1 MEENKQRVKSIINI
15 LQLVAPGTPLREG
28 IDNVL
33 RAQTGGLIVLG
44 YNEQIKSIVD
54 GGFHINCAFSP
65 ASLYELAKMDGAL
78 ILNESGTNCAFA
90 IKILLPVS

>member
-1 MEENKQRVKSIINI
+1 MEENKQRVKSMINI

-54 GGFHINCAFSP
+54 GDFTLIVH
-65 ASLYELAKMDGAL
+65 SLLLVY
-78 ILNESGTNCAFA
+78 TN
-90 IKILLPVS
+90 

>member
-1 MEENKQRVKSIINI
+1 MEENKQRVKSMINI
-15 LQLVAPGTPLREG
+15 LQLGPGTPLREG

-54 GGFHINCAFSP
+54 GGFILIVHSP
-65 ASLYELAKMDGAL
+65 RLVY
-78 ILNESGTNCAFA
+78 TN
-90 IKILLPVS
+90 